1 MKIEG
6 LDAVVR
12 DGIPYLDFYT
22 VSQDRDGQEYSAHVS
37 LSLRDLHGLIVQA
50 STNKTRRKKR
60 GPLRTNNA
68 RARARQFIEGTVVR
82 RALNNGFEA
91 LHAD

>member
-22 VSQDRDGQEYSAHVS
+22 VSQDRDGQEYTAHVT

-60 GPLRTNNA
+60 GPLRINNA
-68 RARARQFIEGTVVR
+68 RARPRQFIDGTVVKK
-82 RALNNGFEA
+82 ALTNGLEA
-91 LHAD
+91 LDTD